1 MSPARWAAMAALAF
15 ALYFAVQGGEYA
27 TLDLLHLRHEEEVE
41 RVKVVGLRSVV
52 DSLTHAATAIEHDPL
67 VQERVAREQFGML
80 RRGEH
85 LFKIV
90 PAENDDTGAAV
101 RSSAGARVLPL
112 RGR

>member
-1 MSPARWAAMAALAF
+1 VTPARWAALAALAF
-15 ALYFAVQGGEYA
+15 ALYFAVQGGEYG
-27 TLDLLHLRHEEEVE
+27 TLDLMHLRRDEVLE
-41 RVKVVGLRSVV
+41 RAKVVGLRAAVE
-52 DSLTHAATAIEHDPL
+52 SLSRAALAIERDPL

-90 PAENDDTGAAV
+90 PAPDPGEAV